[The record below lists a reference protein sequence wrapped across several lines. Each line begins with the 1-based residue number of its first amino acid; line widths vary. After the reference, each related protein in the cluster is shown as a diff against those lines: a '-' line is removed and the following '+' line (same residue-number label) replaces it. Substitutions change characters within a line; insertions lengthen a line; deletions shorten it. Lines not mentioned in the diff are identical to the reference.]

1 MPHVVVSVHDIL
13 VQQSPLVPQLPDP
26 GNLELRLLIYCI
38 GLDVDVDQDKI
49 LWVTLKLR

>member
-13 VQQSPLVPQLPDP
+13 VHQSPLVPRLPDP
-26 GNLELRLLIYCI
+26 GNLDLRLLNYCI
-38 GLDVDVDQDKI
+38 GLDVDQDKT